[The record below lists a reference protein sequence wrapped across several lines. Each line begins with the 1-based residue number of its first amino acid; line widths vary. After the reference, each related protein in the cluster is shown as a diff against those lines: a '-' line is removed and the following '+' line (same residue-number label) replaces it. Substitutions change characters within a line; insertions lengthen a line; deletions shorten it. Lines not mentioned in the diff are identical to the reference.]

1 MSKIVKPYNNS
12 QNKKIQVKQMF
23 NKIAGQY
30 DFLNRFLTFGIDNI
44 WRKIAVKKIKNNPKN
59 VLDIA
64 TGTADLAIITAK
76 FTNAEIIG
84 LDISDQ
90 MLKVGKEKITN
101 KNLNSRIK
109 LINGD
114 AENLSFNNETFDAI
128 TVGFG
133 VRNFENLEKGLNE
146 IYRVIKKGGYVA
158 ILEPSYPEKF
168 PLKQLFNFYFETLTP
183 IIGNLISKDYKAY
196 SYLSKSVKNFPSS
209 DDFKDQ
215 VKQIGFSKC
224 NHYSLTFGVVS
235 LYIAIK

>member
-76 FTNAEIIG
+76 YTNAEIIG

-90 MLKVGKEKITN
+90 MLKVGKEKITKN
-101 KNLNSRIK
+101 KLDSRIK

-209 DDFKDQ
+209 NNFIDQ
-215 VKQIGFSKC
+215 LQQIGFSKC

>member
-12 QNKKIQVKQMF
+12 QNKKNQVKQMF
-23 NKIAGQY
+23 NKIAGKY
-30 DFLNRFLTFGIDNI
+30 DFLNRFLTFGIDNL
-44 WRKIAVKKIKNNPKN
+44 WRTIAVKKIKNNPKH

-76 FTNAEIIG
+76 YTNAEIIG

-101 KNLNSRIK
+101 KKLNSRIK

-146 IYRVIKKGGYVA
+146 IYRVIKEGGYVA

-209 DDFKDQ
+209 NNFIDQ
-215 VKQIGFSKC
+215 LKKIGFSKC

>member
-12 QNKKIQVKQMF
+12 QNKKNQVKQMF

-44 WRKIAVKKIKNNPKN
+44 WRKIAVKKIENNPKN

-76 FTNAEIIG
+76 YTNAEIIG

-90 MLKVGKEKITN
+90 MLKVGKEKITKN
-101 KNLNSRIK
+101 KLDSRIK

-114 AENLSFNNETFDAI
+114 AENLPFNNETFDAI

-146 IYRVIKKGGYVA
+146 IYRVIKEGGYVA

-196 SYLSKSVKNFPSS
+196 RYLSKSVKNFPSS
-209 DDFKDQ
+209 NNFIDQ
-215 VKQIGFSKC
+215 LKQIGFSKC

>member
-12 QNKKIQVKQMF
+12 QNKKNQVKQMF

-30 DFLNRFLTFGIDNI
+30 DLLNRFLTFGIDNI
-44 WRKIAVKKIKNNPKN
+44 WRTIAVKKIKNNPKN

-90 MLKVGKEKITN
+90 MLKVGKEKITKN
-101 KNLNSRIK
+101 KLDSRIK

-146 IYRVIKKGGYVA
+146 IYRVIKEGGYVA

-209 DDFKDQ
+209 NNFIDQ
-215 VKQIGFSKC
+215 LKQIGFSKC

>member
-12 QNKKIQVKQMF
+12 QNKKNQVKQMF

-44 WRKIAVKKIKNNPKN
+44 WRTIAVKKIKNNPKN

-76 FTNAEIIG
+76 YTNAKIIG

-90 MLKVGKEKITN
+90 MLKVGKEKIINN
-101 KNLNSRIK
+101 KLESRIK

-146 IYRVIKKGGYVA
+146 IYRVIKEGGYVA

-209 DDFKDQ
+209 NNFTDQ
-215 VKQIGFSKC
+215 LKQIGFSKC

>member
-12 QNKKIQVKQMF
+12 QNKKNQVKQMF
-23 NKIAGQY
+23 NKIAGKY

-44 WRKIAVKKIKNNPKN
+44 WRTIAVKKIKNNPQN

-76 FTNAEIIG
+76 YTNAEIIG

-90 MLKVGKEKITN
+90 MLKVGKEKITKN
-101 KNLNSRIK
+101 KLDSRIK

>member
-12 QNKKIQVKQMF
+12 QNKKNQVKQMF
-23 NKIAGQY
+23 NKIASKY

-76 FTNAEIIG
+76 YTNAEIIG

-101 KNLNSRIK
+101 KNLDSRIK

-209 DDFKDQ
+209 NNFIDQ
-215 VKQIGFSKC
+215 LKQIGFSKC

>member
-1 MSKIVKPYNNS
+1 MSKIIKPYNNS
-12 QNKKIQVKQMF
+12 QNKKNQVKQMF
-23 NKIAGQY
+23 NKIAYKY
-30 DFLNRFLTFGIDNI
+30 DFLNRFLTFGIDNV
-44 WRKIAVKKIKNNPKN
+44 WRTIAVKKIKNNPKN

-76 FTNAEIIG
+76 YTNAEIIG

-146 IYRVIKKGGYVA
+146 IYRVIKEGGYVA

-209 DDFKDQ
+209 KNFIDQ
-215 VKQIGFSKC
+215 LKKIGFSKC

>member
-12 QNKKIQVKQMF
+12 QNKKNQVKQMF

-44 WRKIAVKKIKNNPKN
+44 WRTIAVKKIKNNPKN

-76 FTNAEIIG
+76 YTNAEIIG

-90 MLKVGKEKITN
+90 MLKVGKEKITKN
-101 KNLNSRIK
+101 KLDSRIK

-146 IYRVIKKGGYVA
+146 IYRVIKEGGYVA

-209 DDFKDQ
+209 NNFIDQ
-215 VKQIGFSKC
+215 LKQIGFSKC

>member
-12 QNKKIQVKQMF
+12 QNKKNQVKQMF
-23 NKIAGQY
+23 NKIAGKY
-30 DFLNRFLTFGIDNI
+30 DFLNRFLTFGIDNL
-44 WRKIAVKKIKNNPKN
+44 WRTIAVKKIKNNPKH

-76 FTNAEIIG
+76 YTNAEIIG

-101 KNLNSRIK
+101 KKLNSRIK

-146 IYRVIKKGGYVA
+146 IYRVIKEGGYVA

-168 PLKQLFNFYFETLTP
+168 PLKQFFNFYFEILTP

-196 SYLSKSVKNFPSS
+196 SYLSKSVKHFPSS
-209 DDFKDQ
+209 NNFIDQ
-215 VKQIGFSKC
+215 LKKIGFSKC

>member
-12 QNKKIQVKQMF
+12 QNKNQVKQMF

-44 WRKIAVKKIKNNPKN
+44 WRTIAVKKIKNNPKN

-76 FTNAEIIG
+76 YTNAEIIG

-101 KNLNSRIK
+101 KKLDSRIK

-146 IYRVIKKGGYVA
+146 IYRVIKEGGYVA

-196 SYLSKSVKNFPSS
+196 SYLSKSVKNFPL
-209 DDFKDQ
+209 
-215 VKQIGFSKC
+215 VII
-224 NHYSLTFGVVS
+224 L
-235 LYIAIK
+235 